1 MVILGKCRPTETV
14 GKLLNLVIVVNIWQV
29 AQNAL
34 KIRVST
40 VQFCPSILP
49 TMDIHI
55 PRKMPPVNC

>member
-14 GKLLNLVIVVNIWQV
+14 GKLLNLLIVVNIWQV

-40 VQFCPSILP
+40 AQFRPPAPAPNPRPSSI
-49 TMDIHI
+49 
-55 PRKMPPVNC
+55 